1 MDFKELALRSGSV
14 LDVPPKVAQ
23 LLAMAGVVGV
33 ILVVA
38 GSLVGDRP
46 ETLEVDKVIHFLA
59 YGTLAAVFVLSL
71 KLRWCIY
78 PLIWLA
84 LLSYAIELLQPLN
97 MRSFDMGDAIANTL
111 GILVGAGVGLAARL
125 GYGYVK
131 TELEMARI
139 RRSLKWFP
147 PGSVLVQEGQFI
159 DRLYVIHMGSVILTQ
174 RQQDGNSV
182 EIARLGVGS
191 MFGLLPEI
199 LKIPQPTTV
208 IAETAVQVYPIDYD
222 ELIDD
227 VGGPQQPLGF
237 IVRQMANELRR
248 MSRTVAELK
257 GGNHL

>member
-23 LLAMAGVVGV
+23 LLALAGVVGV

-46 ETLEVDKVIHFLA
+46 ETLEVDKVIHFMA

-71 KLRWCIY
+71 KLRWCLY

-97 MRSFDMGDAIANTL
+97 MRSFDIGDAIANTL

-131 TELEMARI
+131 TELETARI
-139 RRSLKWFP
+139 RRSLKSFP
-147 PGSVLVQEGQFI
+147 PGSVLLQEGQVI
-159 DRLYVIHMGSVILTQ
+159 DRLYVIHSGTVILTQ
-174 RQQDGNSV
+174 SQQDGNSV

-199 LKIPQPTTV
+199 LKIPQPATV
-208 IAETAVQVYPIDYD
+208 TAETTVQVYPIDYD
-222 ELIDD
+222 ALIDD
-227 VGGPQQPLGF
+227 IGGSQQPLGI
-237 IVRQMANELRR
+237 IVTQMANELRR
-248 MSRTVAELK
+248 MGQSIATLK
-257 GGNHL
+257 GK